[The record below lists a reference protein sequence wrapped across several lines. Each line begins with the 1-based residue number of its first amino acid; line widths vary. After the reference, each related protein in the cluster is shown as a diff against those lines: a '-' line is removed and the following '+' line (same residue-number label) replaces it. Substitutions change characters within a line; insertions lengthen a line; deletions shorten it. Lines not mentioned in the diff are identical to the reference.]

1 MRRWLAWA
9 VVLALALSTAG
20 CSARSEAS
28 GQTMT
33 LEIGETK
40 RIMVQSGNRGIRSEI
55 TDPADIE
62 YIMENLEAM
71 EFQDQGQVDADGW
84 TYALEWFD
92 EDGTSLQKIAL
103 MGDGRTI
110 IFDNHFYESVDGE
123 IDLAFLDDLLSH
135 SAEREW
141 GITLSVEDV
150 QPTGLTLII
159 SQSGSEQGEFLYGSP
174 YGLEVC
180 RDGQWERVPY
190 ATEETFAWED
200 IGYLLSTGESREERI
215 TWEHLYGSLEAGTY
229 RLSKGFS
236 RDGTSGKYIDQTAS
250 VEFTIP

>member
-84 TYALEWFD
+84 TYSLEWL
-92 EDGTSLQKIAL
+92 DGDGNSLQKITL

-135 SAEREW
+135 SAERKW

-159 SQSGSEQGEFLYGSP
+159 SQSGGEQ
-174 YGLEVC
+174 V
-180 RDGQWERVPY
+180 
-190 ATEETFAWED
+190 
-200 IGYLLSTGESREERI
+200 
-215 TWEHLYGSLEAGTY
+215 
-229 RLSKGFS
+229 
-236 RDGTSGKYIDQTAS
+236 
-250 VEFTIP
+250 